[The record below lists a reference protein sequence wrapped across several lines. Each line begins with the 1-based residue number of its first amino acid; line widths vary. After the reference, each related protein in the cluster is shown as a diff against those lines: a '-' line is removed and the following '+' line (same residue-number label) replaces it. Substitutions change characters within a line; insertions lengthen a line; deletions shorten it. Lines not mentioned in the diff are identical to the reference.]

1 MSISDEI
8 LADREETIES
18 LHQQVKKLEKRT
30 RELSSELDAA
40 QEDARRA
47 DAKWKEAEER
57 SRRFKGQSH
66 DNITLC
72 FTPGVTEYIEYHR
85 VSPSFVLGRPTPSPA
100 TFPPPGT
107 KGGEYTLACVR
118 GGWESQFG
126 RLERKL
132 STLSTLRQK
141 S

>member
-1 MSISDEI
+1 MLWALYLPNRFKIKNASSVKFFIRIFILFYKVSISDEI

-66 DNITLC
+66 DNKNIEEKNRKITNLC
-72 FTPGVTEYIEYHR
+72 SAQMV
-85 VSPSFVLGRPTPSPA
+85 
-100 TFPPPGT
+100 
-107 KGGEYTLACVR
+107 
-118 GGWESQFG
+118 
-126 RLERKL
+126 
-132 STLSTLRQK
+132 
-141 S
+141 